1 MCLREGENLMML
13 DESLGMGCGG
23 RYDERKRDDRSVRW
37 WGYEGEHGK
46 HCSSPIGN
54 SIVVEKDR
62 QIILERIKTMW
73 KITAY

>member
-1 MCLREGENLMML
+1 MCLYIQQIYILKNFNVP
-13 DESLGMGCGG
+13 
-23 RYDERKRDDRSVRW
+23 RSVRW